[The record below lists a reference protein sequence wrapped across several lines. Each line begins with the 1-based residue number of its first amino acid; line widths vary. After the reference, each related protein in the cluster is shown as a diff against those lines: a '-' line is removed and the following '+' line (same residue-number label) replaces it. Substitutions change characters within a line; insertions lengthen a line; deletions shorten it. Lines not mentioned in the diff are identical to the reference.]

1 MGQTSDTTT
10 SFPRRDRVPSDFSF
24 FAISAGRGGG
34 YLVLIAL
41 LIIADFAYL
50 AFSERG
56 VSELLRC
63 LADEK
68 IRYSIWLS
76 LISCTISAI
85 LSLWVAIPI
94 GYLMSRF
101 NFRGKNLIDTLLDV
115 PIVLPPLVIGLS
127 LLILFNIPPFSLLS
141 EWVVYEIPAVI
152 LAQFTVACAFAVR
165 TMRVTF
171 DQIPQRFEKVA
182 LTLGC
187 NRGEAFKR
195 VVMPQAKRG
204 IVAAGTLAWARA
216 LGEFGPIL
224 VFASSTRLRTEV
236 LSTSVYL
243 EMQAGNLDGMLAI
256 SILMIM
262 LAALV
267 LLLARSFGIR
277 RLQG

>member
-24 FAISAGRGGG
+24 FAISAGLGGG

-76 LISCTISAI
+76 LISCTISAL

-243 EMQAGNLDGMLAI
+243 EMQAGNLAGMLAI

>member
-1 MGQTSDTTT
+1 MGTKTPST
-10 SFPRRDRVPSDFSF
+10 PAPGRDRVPSDFSF
-24 FAISAGRGGG
+24 FALSAGIGGG
-34 YLVLIAL
+34 YLL
-41 LIIADFAYL
+41 LIGLLIVADFGYL
-50 AFSERG
+50 AFSEEG
-56 VSELLRC
+56 ISELQRC

-76 LISCTISAI
+76 LISCTISAV

-101 NFRGKNLIDTLLDV
+101 EFRGKGLIDSLLDV

-127 LLILFNIPPFSLLS
+127 LLILFNIPPFSLLA

-152 LAQFTVACAFAVR
+152 LAQFTVACAFSVR

-195 VVMPQAKRG
+195 VVIPQAKRG
-204 IVAAGTLAWARA
+204 IIAAGTLAWARS

-243 EMQAGNLDGMLAI
+243 EMQAGNLSGMLAI
-256 SILMIM
+256 SIIMIL